1 MKNYN
6 DTLMM
11 VDYLEGDAV
20 ISKGK
25 EAITKWFK
33 KVEPKVVSQT
43 AQYDTVRQLTAEEK
57 EKLSVSSVDDLVDQG
72 LMSDRAVGNNTYNP
86 ADFETSYI
94 AIDYMTGIYGGGKNS
109 VGSPGALMFKHN
121 TFRMWGYYGFEEG
134 VLGYAS
140 NKFKQASRDEGHAGL
155 SDNFIIS
162 KISKGEF
169 L

>member
-1 MKNYN
+1 GLFQSPVPGQPGWGALGLNMAFERKNDGDLIYNASPTQFENRKELDSYMKNYN

-57 EKLSVSSVDDLVDQG
+57 E
-72 LMSDRAVGNNTYNP
+72 
-86 ADFETSYI
+86 
-94 AIDYMTGIYGGGKNS
+94 
-109 VGSPGALMFKHN
+109 
-121 TFRMWGYYGFEEG
+121 
-134 VLGYAS
+134 
-140 NKFKQASRDEGHAGL
+140 
-155 SDNFIIS
+155 
-162 KISKGEF
+162 
-169 L
+169 

>member
-1 MKNYN
+1 YMKNYN

-72 LMSDRAVGNNTYNP
+72 LMSDRAVG
-86 ADFETSYI
+86 
-94 AIDYMTGIYGGGKNS
+94 
-109 VGSPGALMFKHN
+109 
-121 TFRMWGYYGFEEG
+121 
-134 VLGYAS
+134 
-140 NKFKQASRDEGHAGL
+140 
-155 SDNFIIS
+155 
-162 KISKGEF
+162 
-169 L
+169 